1 MQDSTT
7 WVGMDVHKGNIVT
20 VSISGDSGTVMT
32 RWETPNTTKGKERLA
47 GRITGLGKARCVYE
61 FNSLSLISA
70 LFSPVCSQPNQMLPV
85 G

>member
-1 MQDSTT
+1 
-7 WVGMDVHKGNIVT
+7 MDVHKENIVT

-61 FNSLSLISA
+61 AGACGYDLRGLTISCRVA
-70 LFSPVCSQPNQMLPV
+70 VSSNLWLASSTRFL
-85 G
+85 